1 VIILVNG
8 DPDRWQSFCS
18 SIEVVDRFGVPY
30 AMPYET
36 NRPIFICRGLR
47 TDLAATWYRFKRY
60 NSRFDRSIGMDRVPR
75 TELSQTKCAMESE
88 PKVRA
93 EHTTAAIRRSVTRL
107 ARRLRLERAYH
118 GVSASK
124 LIVLGHLKR
133 SGVMTAKELATLEH
147 VQPQSLTRILAD
159 LEKTGLIR
167 RDRAE
172 IDRRQVRIEIS
183 KKGRGLLVF
192 DARKQDAWL

>member
-1 VIILVNG
+1 
-8 DPDRWQSFCS
+8 
-18 SIEVVDRFGVPY
+18 
-30 AMPYET
+30 
-36 NRPIFICRGLR
+36 
-47 TDLAATWYRFKRY
+47 
-60 NSRFDRSIGMDRVPR
+60 
-75 TELSQTKCAMESE
+75 MESE

-192 DARKQDAWL
+192 DARKQDAWLDRAIADALTATERDILTVAARLLDRLSDTHPSRIAETKAEKQHEEGH